1 MGPGGRPKLGPIM
14 GPWRAQ
20 AWAHHGPMGAQAW
33 AHHGPMGGPSLGP
46 SWAHGGLSLG
56 PSWAHGG
63 PKLGP
68 IMGPGGRPK
77 LGPIMGPRCDPSPK
91 WVPLGARRV
100 AEGPQMGLHLGPQM
114 ETVGPHMDPIPALN
128 EKSSTR
134 RGTRTRTTWG
144 PITGP

>member
-1 MGPGGRPKLGPIM
+1 MACFTYTPAWDPHGPKWPQMGPHGTHMAPNVTSWPVNGIASRHPHGEPAWPQRGPHLGPHGLAYETLM
-14 GPWRAQ
+14 GPI
-20 AWAHHGPMGAQAW
+20 
-33 AHHGPMGGPSLGP
+33 L
-46 SWAHGGLSLG
+46 
-56 PSWAHGG
+56 
-63 PKLGP
+63 
-68 IMGPGGRPK
+68 
-77 LGPIMGPRCDPSPK
+77 GPRCDPSPK